1 MYFVII
7 IYNYINDLSTNKVK
21 TYTEGNNYIRL
32 IYNAATVL
40 IIFSYTG
47 VTLTGG
53 NTGVNLFGSLPD
65 GVSINSNIEVYT
77 LIPIRDANWT
87 PLADTFSL
95 CYLNAAKKFNGRCA
109 QNHTGVVLYGTY
121 IVPRTFFNIV
131 E

>member
-1 MYFVII
+1 M
-7 IYNYINDLSTNKVK
+7 
-21 TYTEGNNYIRL
+21 
-32 IYNAATVL
+32 

-65 GVSINSNIEVYT
+65 GVSISSNIEVYT

-95 CYLNAAKKFNGRCA
+95 FYLNSAKKFNGRCA
-109 QNHTGVVLYGTY
+109 QSHTGVVLYGTY